1 MDPNLLTLG
10 RQALIERLGTV
21 TQANGYRTN
30 LGMNVRYGWLSELL
44 QEQQHILP
52 LAVVQKG
59 KDLPPVSRGGDL
71 KKLAGFRIVVAVE
84 PGVDEDTL
92 DDAELDLIQC
102 LMPTEGV
109 PLEWT
114 PRGIPQ
120 LTMGECDRFPPG
132 DGLNAATLLIPIYL
146 HIYVQG
152 R

>member
-1 MDPNLLTLG
+1 MEPNLLTQG
-10 RQALIERLGTV
+10 RQALIERLSTI
-21 TQANGYRTN
+21 TQTNGYRTN
-30 LGMNVRYGWLSELL
+30 LGFNVRFGWLSDLL
-44 QEQQHILP
+44 QEQHQTLP
-52 LAVVQKG
+52 LTAVQKG

-71 KKLAGFRIVVAVE
+71 KKLAGFRIIVAVE
-84 PGVDEDTL
+84 PDTDEETL

-109 PLEWT
+109 PLDWT
-114 PRGIPQ
+114 PRGITQ

-146 HIYVQG
+146 HTFVRG